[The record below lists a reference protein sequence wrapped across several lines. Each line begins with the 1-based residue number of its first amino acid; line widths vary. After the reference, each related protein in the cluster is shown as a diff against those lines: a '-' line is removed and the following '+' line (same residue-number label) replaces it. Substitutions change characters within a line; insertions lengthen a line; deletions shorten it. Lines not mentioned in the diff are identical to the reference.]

1 MWILAPDRRVATLI
15 VGLML
20 LFSGPAVAQ
29 EMTPSEQ
36 LALDAYRSGE
46 LDRSMELYTQAL
58 SETEDPNHRARLQV
72 QTAWI
77 LFNIGRLDEVSTHL
91 SAAVVEDPTLTL
103 LSDYY
108 TDEFLELFER
118 ARRTTYEAGTGS
130 SAPPPDLEATVAGV
144 QDRIGSNS
152 DLEGALA
159 DTDRLLEAYPRDG
172 RLIPLKVEIL
182 RQLGRTDEA
191 ETLALS
197 HGAGSDV
204 PSYDDGYSVPDL
216 ILRAGR
222 LLEEGD
228 ATTAL
233 QLLHQAV
240 NRRPTDV
247 AALELMA
254 EAAQMAADW
263 QTAEIALKRALALQ
277 PDSISL
283 KLRLGEVY
291 LATYEASEARDLF
304 TSLTED
310 YPHSDR
316 AWASLGLLEARLGN
330 HERALEALGR
340 ALHENTM
347 LPEVQLAY
355 GELLLLDGDFEGALE
370 SLMEAEKLLPSDAQL
385 EARLGQAFLA
395 GGRHREALTHLR
407 TAVDSGFVSSD
418 VERSLAMALALNGMY
433 SESQRV
439 LATIDSDATGD
450 IDLISGYLDLMKSDY
465 SEAESTLTQ
474 LAKDRAGDPATINLL
489 AAAVYPQW
497 RFEDSVALLNRA
509 HELDP
514 EVLVV
519 FQNLEK
525 ARAALAAEN
534 LGNNARNVKAIPQ
547 K

>member
-1 MWILAPDRRVATLI
+1 MRIFAPGRRFAPLI
-15 VGLML
+15 VALFL
-20 LFSGPAVAQ
+20 LLSGPLTAQ

-46 LDRSMELYTQAL
+46 LDRAMELYTNAL
-58 SETEDPNHRARLQV
+58 SETDDTNHRARLQV

-77 LFNIGRLDEVSTHL
+77 LFNLGRLDEVSTHL
-91 SAAVVEDPTLTL
+91 RAAVVEDPTLTL

-108 TDEFLELFER
+108 TDEFLELFEL
-118 ARRTTYEAGTGS
+118 ARRSTFEAGGGS
-130 SAPPPDLEATVAGV
+130 SAPPPDLEATVASV
-144 QDRIGSNS
+144 QDRIASNS

-159 DTDRLLEAYPRDG
+159 DTDRMLDAYPRDG

-191 ETLALS
+191 DTLALS
-197 HGAGSDV
+197 HGAGTDV

-304 TSLTED
+304 TSLTRD
-310 YPHSDR
+310 YPNSER

-330 HERALEALGR
+330 HERALESLSR

-355 GELLLLDGDFEGALE
+355 GELLLLERDFDGALT
-370 SLMEAEKLLPSDAQL
+370 SLMEAEKLLPSDAHL
-385 EARLGQAFLA
+385 EARLGQALLA
-395 GGRHREALTHLR
+395 AGRHKQALTHLR
-407 TAVDSGFVSSD
+407 TAVEGGFANPD
-418 VERSLAMALALNGMY
+418 VERSLALALALNEMY
-433 SESQRV
+433 SESQRS
-439 LATIDSDATGD
+439 LAAMERDVAGD
-450 IDLISGYLDLMKSDY
+450 YDLISGYLDLMKANY
-465 SEAESTLTQ
+465 PEAEATLTE
-474 LAKDRAGDPATINLL
+474 LANSRAGDPAAINLL
-489 AAAVYPQW
+489 AAAIYPQW
-497 RFEDSVALLNRA
+497 RFEHSVALLNRA

-514 EVLVV
+514 EILVV
-519 FQNLEK
+519 FENLEK
-525 ARAALAAEN
+525 ARAALAAEV
-534 LGNNARNVKAIPQ
+534 LGNNARTVKAIPQ